1 MFSTFHFLQ
10 PDMAF
15 GILHLFSW
23 IVNAIFKEKSYLLIS
38 MPFLLTKIDFKTVK
52 FSRQLN
58 PNWPIQISRAPAV
71 CNENV

>member
-1 MFSTFHFLQ
+1 MFYISHFLQ
-10 PDMAF
+10 PDMVF

-23 IVNAIFKEKSYLLIS
+23 IVNAIFKEKSNPLIS
-38 MPFLLTKIDFKTVK
+38 MPFLLTNIDFKTVK

-58 PNWPIQISRAPAV
+58 PTWAIQIYRAPAV

>member
-23 IVNAIFKEKSYLLIS
+23 IVNAIFKEESYPLIS
-38 MPFLLTKIDFKTVK
+38 NPFLLTNIDFKTK
-52 FSRQLN
+52 IL
-58 PNWPIQISRAPAV
+58 PPA
-71 CNENV
+71 ES